1 MVILGHLLCIM
12 LRKNQADPVS
22 NSMLGL
28 GGEDRNHQITG
39 TKKGMFTHWE
49 GYVRES
55 HICLQQGLAS
65 LGDWPGRAFL
75 REWHWHQDQRITR

>member
-1 MVILGHLLCIM
+1 M

-28 GGEDRNHQITG
+28 GGEDRNHQIIG

-55 HICLQQGLAS
+55 QVSLKQDWLRWGIGQEGL
-65 LGDWPGRAFL
+65 F
-75 REWHWHQDQRITR
+75 

>member
-22 NSMLGL
+22 SSMLGL

-49 GYVRES
+49 GYVRE
-55 HICLQQGLAS
+55 
-65 LGDWPGRAFL
+65 
-75 REWHWHQDQRITR
+75 